1 LALAPT
7 LTAETSHDLLQTL
20 MQLISLRAQSRG
32 GSGALL
38 ADARDEMKGF
48 FWAL

>member
-1 LALAPT
+1 
-7 LTAETSHDLLQTL
+7 LLQTL
-20 MQLISLRAQSRG
+20 MQLISLRAQGRG
-32 GSGALL
+32 GSGARL